1 MRSALTIAAK
11 ELVQR
16 TRDRSAIIIAFAV
29 PFALT
34 AILSLTLSE
43 VDEEG
48 EFSATFGVVDL
59 DGGELP
65 TAFAGL
71 LGELDFVEVRN
82 VPTVARAD
90 ALADDG
96 DLDGAFVFPEGFSE
110 RALAGEGGELL
121 VIRNPEASVEGL
133 IARSLAE
140 SFTSDVNA
148 VNVAVATALAAD
160 AAHAGVAEVVE
171 LARQTPPAAAIEQD
185 TAENRLFTSTTF
197 YAAGMAVFFIFFTV
211 EFGVRSLLE
220 ERQGGTLARLLVAP
234 MLPAWIIAGKALAA
248 FVVGIVSM
256 AALILGSTLLLGAD
270 WGDPLGVGLLA
281 VAGVLA
287 AMGLT
292 AIVATLAKTPVQA
305 SNYASVAAVSL
316 GLLGGTFFPISQ
328 GPDLLVNL
336 SLIAPQAW
344 LMRGFQDLASGGGI
358 ADIVPSLAAVLAF
371 AVVLGAAAGVRAW
384 RLVPR

>member
-16 TRDRSAIIIAFAV
+16 TRDRSAFIIAFAV

-48 EFSATFGVVDL
+48 EFRATFGVVDL

-71 LGELDFVEVRN
+71 LGELDFVEVRDI
-82 VPTVARAD
+82 PTVARAD

-121 VIRNPEASVEGL
+121 VITNPEASVEGL

-171 LARQTPPAAAIEQD
+171 LARQTPPAAAIGQD

-256 AALILGSTLLLGAD
+256 TALILGSTLLLGAD

-305 SNYASVAAVSL
+305 SSYASVAAVSL